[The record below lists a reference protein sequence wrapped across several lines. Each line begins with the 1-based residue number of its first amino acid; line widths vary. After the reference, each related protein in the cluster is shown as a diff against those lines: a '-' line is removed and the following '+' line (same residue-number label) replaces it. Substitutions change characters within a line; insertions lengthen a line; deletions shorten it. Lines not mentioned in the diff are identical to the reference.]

1 MMKYAITGSTG
12 HFGQMV
18 IKDLIKNVAKED
30 IIALARNQEKAQ
42 KVLPA
47 GIEIRPGSYEDEKQL
62 VKSLKGV
69 DKLLFISSQPGGKTP
84 RLEQHKN
91 VLQAVKEAGVKYV
104 AYTSFPHADTATS
117 PLSKD
122 HQETEKLIKELGIDY
137 SFVRNNWYL
146 ENELSYIEAGK
157 DNKPFVYAAG
167 NGKAGWALERE
178 YAEGAAKVLITSQPK
193 KIYEFAG
200 TMYTYE
206 DLAKAISEVTG
217 NKIQTQSLSI
227 DDYKKMLEGAGM
239 DDGTVQVVAMIQKL
253 IYDGE
258 LDEETTDLPEVL
270 GHELKTLVEAVKEV
284 LSK

>member
-1 MMKYAITGSTG
+1 
-12 HFGQMV
+12 
-18 IKDLIKNVAKED
+18 LL
-30 IIALARNQEKAQ
+30 LARNQEKAQ

-62 VKSLKGV
+62 VESLKGV

-178 YAEGAAKVLITSQPK
+178 YAEGAAKVLIASQPK